1 MVNTSNKSDM
11 KNGKKN
17 IRSFLKSITP
27 GERVWLRDG
36 VLKQIQTR
44 EWIFSRVKKDGTI
57 LIVLKDGDF
66 GLDVKADDID
76 WEAYRKS
83 KEYGGQPFRHY
94 VDR

>member
-1 MVNTSNKSDM
+1 MINTSNRSNRKI
-11 KNGKKN
+11 GKKN

-27 GERVWLRDG
+27 GEQVWLRDG

-44 EWIFSRVKKDGTI
+44 EWIFSRVEKDGTI
-57 LIVLKDGDF
+57 LIVLKGGDF

-83 KEYGGQPFRHY
+83 NEHGGHPFWQY

>member
-1 MVNTSNKSDM
+1 MIDPSDKSDM
-11 KNGKKN
+11 KMGKKSL
-17 IRSFLKSITP
+17 RSFLKSITP

-44 EWIFSRVKKDGTI
+44 EWIFSRVEKDGTI
-57 LIVLKDGDF
+57 LIVLKGGDF

-83 KEYGGQPFRHY
+83 N
-94 VDR
+94 